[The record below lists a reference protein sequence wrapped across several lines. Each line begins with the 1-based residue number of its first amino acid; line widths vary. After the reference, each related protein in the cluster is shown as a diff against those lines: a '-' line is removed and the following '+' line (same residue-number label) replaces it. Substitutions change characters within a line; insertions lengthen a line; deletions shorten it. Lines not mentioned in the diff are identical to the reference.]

1 MKNIHFVLVVA
12 AMMLAACNSN
22 KVPKDAKVVA
32 PSTVNESVGG
42 NFTLANFSLNIPEEW
57 TEGTPANNMRVTQ
70 FQLKNHPEY
79 EVVVSYFGNNDNMVK
94 ANIERWREQ
103 FAEETSYSELELS
116 NKKLTGVK
124 ILGIF
129 KLKAFPMAQDFTE
142 APDYGTLAAI
152 VPSSEGPYFL
162 KLSAPAEVIEA
173 ETARFIGVLN
183 SYQAR

>member
-1 MKNIHFVLVVA
+1 MFA
-12 AMMLAACNSN
+12 ALLMAACNAN

-32 PSTVNESVGG
+32 PASVGEALGG
-42 NFTLANFSLNIPEEW
+42 NFTLANFSLNIPEKW
-57 TEGTPANNMRVTQ
+57 TEGTASNNMRVTQ
-70 FQLKNHPEY
+70 FQLKSHPEY

-94 ANIERWREQ
+94 ANIERWKEQ
-103 FAEETSYSELELS
+103 FSVEDSYTELEL
-116 NKKLTGVK
+116 NHKKFTGVK
-124 ILGIF
+124 IMGTY

-142 APDYGTLAAI
+142 APNYGTLAAI
-152 VPSSEGPYFL
+152 VPSNEGPYFL